1 MLIVNQGNNKY
12 LKYINIY
19 EKYNFM
25 FIQNLIKLQ
34 STILRLVLKK
44 KLVKLTIEIPV
55 IKNLGF
61 KKKMNFILHVNK
73 YQC

>member
-25 FIQNLIKLQ
+25 FIQDLIKLQ

-44 KLVKLTIEIPV
+44 KRLVKLTIEIPV
-55 IKNLGF
+55 IKNLG
-61 KKKMNFILHVNK
+61 KNT
-73 YQC
+73 

>member
-1 MLIVNQGNNKY
+1 
-12 LKYINIY
+12 
-19 EKYNFM
+19 M

-34 STILRLVLKK
+34 STILRLVLKKK

-61 KKKMNFILHVNK
+61 KKK
-73 YQC
+73 

>member
-61 KKKMNFILHVNK
+61 IKKMNFILHVNK
-73 YQC
+73 YLS

>member
-1 MLIVNQGNNKY
+1 
-12 LKYINIY
+12 
-19 EKYNFM
+19 M

-44 KLVKLTIEIPV
+44 KTVKLPFEIPV

-61 KKKMNFILHVNK
+61 KKNEFHFTCK
-73 YQC
+73 YM

>member
-12 LKYINIY
+12 LKYININ
-19 EKYNFM
+19 EKYSFM

-44 KLVKLTIEIPV
+44 KTPVKLSFEIPV
-55 IKNLGF
+55 IKNLGL
-61 KKKMNFILHVNK
+61 KKNEFYFTCK
-73 YQC
+73 

>member
-1 MLIVNQGNNKY
+1 
-12 LKYINIY
+12 
-19 EKYNFM
+19 M

-61 KKKMNFILHVNK
+61 KKKNEFYFTCK
-73 YQC
+73 

>member
-1 MLIVNQGNNKY
+1 MINNKY

-25 FIQNLIKLQ
+25 FIQDLIKLQ

-44 KLVKLTIEIPV
+44 KTRKI
-55 IKNLGF
+55 N
-61 KKKMNFILHVNK
+61 H
-73 YQC
+73 

>member
-19 EKYNFM
+19 EKYHFM

-44 KLVKLTIEIPV
+44 KTVKLPFEIPV

-61 KKKMNFILHVNK
+61 KKNEFHFTCK
-73 YQC
+73 YM

>member
-1 MLIVNQGNNKY
+1 
-12 LKYINIY
+12 
-19 EKYNFM
+19 M

-44 KLVKLTIEIPV
+44 NPVKLPFEIPV

-61 KKKMNFILHVNK
+61 KKNEFHFTCK
-73 YQC
+73 YM

>member
-44 KLVKLTIEIPV
+44 KKLVKLTIEIPV

-61 KKKMNFILHVNK
+61 KKNEFYFTCK
-73 YQC
+73 

>member
-44 KLVKLTIEIPV
+44 KKLVKLTIEIPV
-55 IKNLGF
+55 IKNLGL
-61 KKKMNFILHVNK
+61 KKNEFYFTCK
-73 YQC
+73 

>member
-1 MLIVNQGNNKY
+1 
-12 LKYINIY
+12 
-19 EKYNFM
+19 M

-44 KLVKLTIEIPV
+44 KTTVKLPFEIPV

-61 KKKMNFILHVNK
+61 KKK
-73 YQC
+73 

>member
-1 MLIVNQGNNKY
+1 
-12 LKYINIY
+12 
-19 EKYNFM
+19 M

-44 KLVKLTIEIPV
+44 NTVKLPFEIPV

-61 KKKMNFILHVNK
+61 KKNEFHFTCK
-73 YQC
+73 YM